1 MISKC
6 IHLFFFIFHIL
17 SFETV
22 DPYNSSFWLA
32 GSDLGHHAQ
41 WEWFPKEDFVGFTNW
56 LPGLEES
63 QKRSPS
69 RHCMQMSLHNDF
81 KWAADN
87 CMQNRNFICEISKHE
102 SSTKA
107 PFGRG
112 VG

>member
-1 MISKC
+1 MCS
-6 IHLFFFIFHIL
+6 FIFL
-17 SFETV
+17 V
-22 DPYNSSFWLA
+22 DPYNSTFWLA
-32 GSDLGHHAQ
+32 GSDLRHHAQ
-41 WEWFPKEDFVGFTNW
+41 WEWLPEEDFVGFTNW
-56 LPGLEES
+56 LPNLEES
-63 QKRSPS
+63 QKRSQS
-69 RHCMQMSLHNDF
+69 RHCMQMSFQNDF